1 MELIRRASYEA
12 AEQEEEMFRMM
23 EIWRDRCIYC
33 WMRKGVE
40 DQGHSYEQCRDGQRD
55 GFGMEEFGRWR
66 RQIELGQEDCWR
78 CGLSQEVCAK
88 VGDSGECEWGGIIFV
103 VIFYLNKGEKLK
115 EIVEGVGFQ
124 GTYEAEMWEW
134 IREGAEGVG
143 ITQRWESNWMRIWRE
158 VCRIGWEIE
167 VEFRREDNSN
177 RE

>member
-1 MELIRRASYEA
+1 M
-12 AEQEEEMFRMM
+12 
-23 EIWRDRCIYC
+23 
-33 WMRKGVE
+33 
-40 DQGHSYEQCRDGQRD
+40 
-55 GFGMEEFGRWR
+55 
-66 RQIELGQEDCWR
+66 
-78 CGLSQEVCAK
+78 
-88 VGDSGECEWGGIIFV
+88 
-103 VIFYLNKGEKLK
+103 IFYLNKGEKLK

-143 ITQRWESNWMRIWRE
+143 ITQRWESNWMRMWRE